1 MPGRRLIAYID
12 GLNLYHGL
20 RQTMGHRWL
29 WLDVVDLIRALRPA
43 SDLVRVN
50 YYTAMTVESPDAQSR
65 QQNYLKALAAAN
77 PAVLKIQRG
86 RYQRRSHLRE
96 NCGHKRVVYEEKETD
111 VHVGAQLVADAV
123 LARMDDALVVS
134 GDADYLP
141 AIRIA
146 QAAAPGVRL
155 VGAFPPGRVSKRI
168 QAALP
173 TSFVIGEA
181 KIRQAQLP
189 DTVLDG
195 LWAYTRPA
203 KWSAPANLAS

>member
-1 MPGRRLIAYID
+1 LIAYID

-29 WLDVVDLIRALRPA
+29 WLDVVELVRSLRPA

-77 PAVLKIQRG
+77 PAELRIQTG
-86 RYQRRSHLRE
+86 RYQRRSHLCE

-155 VGAFPPGRVSKRI
+155 VGGFPPGRVSKRI

-173 TSFVIGEA
+173 ASFVIGEA
-181 KIRQAQLP
+181 KIRRAQLP

-195 LWAYTRPA
+195 PWAYARPA
-203 KWSAPANLAS
+203 KWSAPPNPAS